1 MIVSGGILLA
11 AGASKLADRVGFVQ
25 VSSTSACCQ
34 RRSADCTAGAYRSW
48 SSAAAGLLLT
58 GIEVPAAAALVVLA
72 DALVLEGHWRV
83 WHRVE
88 ACLTGGWHSWSPVLL
103 GFVSPGCSPCT
114 LLADELDALLNRAEP
129 PSVLLVSSG
138 DESSNAAWSNSLG
151 LRAPV
156 LLWEHGEHAWLP
168 GAIHAIPGGAGRRRS
183 SALGR
188 TGLLTRAG
196 RTVPGTGGGGRFGRR
211 RARSV
216 SARGIAGLINTM
228 LIRRIG
234 MDSFIERRLGRDTN
248 VFMPDYTGFFE
259 YDPSSDPIS
268 EIDFYDGF
276 GGSSGLEGA
285 IVRLDGEYR
294 CTQAEIE
301 RIQRQQRRV
310 WRRRTPRRRPS
321 RMEISCP

>member
-1 MIVSGGILLA
+1 MRGYQARYTPFLVALDGAGVVHSVGLA
-11 AGASKLADRVGFVQ
+11 CSR
-25 VSSTSACCQ
+25 
-34 RRSADCTAGAYRSW
+34 
-48 SSAAAGLLLT
+48 
-58 GIEVPAAAALVVLA
+58 E
-72 DALVLEGHWRV
+72 
-83 WHRVE
+83 RVE
-88 ACLTGGWHSWSPVLL
+88 Q
-103 GFVSPGCSPCT
+103 F
-114 LLADELDALLNRAEP
+114 LARAE
-129 PSVLLVSSG
+129 
-138 DESSNAAWSNSLG
+138 
-151 LRAPV
+151 
-156 LLWEHGEHAWLP
+156 
-168 GAIHAIPGGAGRRRS
+168 
-183 SALGR
+183 
-188 TGLLTRAG
+188 
-196 RTVPGTGGGGRFGRR
+196 GRR